1 MGGVHVFLMAQ
12 VNISISVEEV
22 RNVIRT
28 HPEILTKDDVRA
40 IIENNPD
47 IIKEFIANTKNK
59 TYLKHLCESS
69 ISRLR
74 QIYCGEVREWQ
85 EKEITSIFGETK
97 SSEGWIKNCRTR
109 HLKAGSRARQ
119 LLALHKQFKLF
130 KLI

>member
-1 MGGVHVFLMAQ
+1 MAQ

-28 HPEILTKDDVRA
+28 YPEILTKDDVRV
-40 IIENNPD
+40 IIGNNPD
-47 IIKEFIANTKNK
+47 IIKEFIAKTKNK
-59 TYLKHLCESS
+59 TYLKNLCESS

-85 EKEITSIFGETK
+85 EQEITSTFGKVRST
-97 SSEGWIKNCRTR
+97 GWIKNCRTR
-109 HLKAGSRARQ
+109 HLKASSRARQ

-130 KLI
+130 KII